1 MEDSHSQMV
10 FPFLLDD
17 PLYRRHVREERII
30 SEVREALE
38 PVLQEKMLQI
48 ISDMAETGFKEKLE
62 SIVRDAVQHAEEEIQ
77 AIFSDIR
84 LMLFELLHHFA
95 DSHDPA
101 DWWKRGA
108 EPDEDCEVGDMST
121 SGESLLARH

>member
-10 FPFLLDD
+10 FPLLGDD
-17 PLYRRHVREERII
+17 PLYLRHVREERIV
-30 SEVREALE
+30 SEVKEALE
-38 PVLQEKMLQI
+38 PVLQEKMVQI

-62 SIVRDAVQHAEEEIQ
+62 SIVKGAVEHTEKEIQ

-95 DSHDPA
+95 DSRDPA
-101 DWWKRGA
+101 DWWKRG
-108 EPDEDCEVGDMST
+108 EDPDEDDDSP
-121 SGESLLARH
+121 S